1 MAQSVKRQ
9 TLDLGSGHD
18 LTVHEFEP
26 TTTTTTTTRT
36 TMTTT
41 MTATTKEFQRVVVK
55 KFNKPTKELRKVNH

>member
-26 TTTTTTTTRT
+26 TTTTTTT
-36 TMTTT
+36 
-41 MTATTKEFQRVVVK
+41 ATTKEFQRVVVK